1 MMTIN
6 YDKFNYFSPVSI
18 DEKVWNELLGLGH
31 LKSFAENTQIFSQN
45 QPVKNL
51 VCLKKGT
58 VKTVH
63 IYPNGN
69 ERLFE
74 ILDAPSI
81 IGHEA
86 LFFTDTVLNPNIIT
100 VTPIETVMI
109 PIYKVEELCKNDTNI
124 LLSFYKILRNSLFL
138 SRIQSAGVM
147 YMSLLQRT
155 AFALQ
160 LMCFSKTDEKGYF
173 YITHQDLA
181 NFIGISRANVTICLT
196 QLTNMM
202 FIDKKRGKIKIL
214 NLPGIIN
221 LVGRSVEIDN

>member
-1 MMTIN
+1 MKGYRLRGLKMMNIN

-18 DEKVWNELLGLGH
+18 DEKVWEELLGLGYI
-31 LKSFAENTQIFSQN
+31 KSFSENTQIFSQN

-74 ILDAPSI
+74 ILEAPSI

-86 LFFTDTVLNPNIIT
+86 IFFTDTVLNPNIISL
-100 VTPIETVMI
+100 TPIETVMI
-109 PIYKVEELCKNDTNI
+109 PIDKAEELCENRPQI
-124 LLSFYKILRNSLFL
+124 LISLYKILRNSLFL

-173 YITHQDLA
+173 HITHQDLA

-196 QLTNMM
+196 QLAQMKL
-202 FIDKKRGKIKIL
+202 IDKSAAR
-214 NLPGIIN
+214 
-221 LVGRSVEIDN
+221 